1 MVAFFLAGLVTLGGL
16 QQWWLQAALAD
27 VNYTVL
33 FYLATALTAITD
45 NAALTYLGSLV
56 EGVSD
61 GFKYALVAGAVT
73 AIAVCVALLWFGRL
87 RVAVDADGLHAGDA
101 LLEWPYLGAVT
112 ALSAAA
118 TRERLGAKAD
128 PAAWL
133 AVRGY
138 VPGSV
143 EVEIKDPA
151 DPHPYW
157 LVSTR
162 EPQKLAAALASR
174 ASISPDGEAS
184 ERG

>member
-1 MVAFFLAGLVTLGGL
+1 MDYSERLRVPPS
-16 QQWWLQAALAD
+16 WWLVGLFFALSFVTA
-27 VNYTVL
+27 VG
-33 FYLATALTAITD
+33 FYAGPWVA
-45 NAALTYLGSLV
+45 V
-56 EGVSD
+56 
-61 GFKYALVAGAVT
+61 VAGAVT